1 MMKLQNIIVF
11 FIFLLPS
18 CLMAQRQ
25 EIISDH
31 LRTLQVVGADR
42 WLNMPVIYLGTDET
56 VNISFDELSHNYH
69 RYAYTI
75 EHCEADWTPSE
86 GLFESEYLEGIY
98 NGLTIDD
105 VQESINTATLYS
117 HYQFSLPN
125 DQCRIK
131 LSGNY
136 KVTIKDDNTDE
147 VVAHAC
153 FMVCEKRFGV
163 TTEVVTNTD
172 VDFNHAHQ
180 QLNIR
185 LSFNGMGI
193 SNIDRQLKVFSMQN
207 NRWATLR
214 QLPRPQFI
222 ARDGLQWSHC
232 RELIFPATNEYHKF
246 EYLDIHRNSMGVD
259 HTGFDGTDYHVWL
272 NTDYPRPA
280 YVYDEDANGA
290 FYIRNTYDYNNDTES
305 EYFTAHF
312 TYSIAE
318 PFDGEVFV
326 NGLWTNGETAA
337 DYLMEY
343 DYATKMYHCA
353 VPLKMGYYSYQYL
366 LRRADGTIIYLPSDG
381 NYYETEN
388 TYTTLVY
395 YRPTGGRTDLLYGVS
410 ELSSRR

>member
-1 MMKLQNIIVF
+1 MKLQNIIVF
-11 FIFLLPS
+11 FLIAVPLGI
-18 CLMAQRQ
+18 MAQRQ
-25 EIISDH
+25 NIVSDNI
-31 LRTLQVVGADR
+31 RTLQVVGADR

-56 VNISFDELSHNYH
+56 VNISFDEMSHDYH

-86 GLFESEYLEGIY
+86 GLFEPEYLEGIY

-105 VQESINTATLYS
+105 VQESVNTATLYS

-136 KVTIKDDNTDE
+136 KVTITDDNTGE

-153 FMVCEKRFGV
+153 FMVCENKFGV
-163 TTEVVTNTD
+163 STEVVTNTD
-172 VDFNHAHQ
+172 IDFNHAHQ
-180 QLNIR
+180 QLDVR
-185 LSFNGMGI
+185 LSYNGVQIMD
-193 SNIDRQLKVFSMQN
+193 IDRQLKAYSLQN

-214 QLPRPQFI
+214 QLPHPKFI
-222 ARDGLQWSHC
+222 NKDGIQWTHT

-246 EYLDIHRNSMGVD
+246 EYLDLHRNSMGVD
-259 HTGFDGTDYHVWL
+259 HTGFDGNDYHVWL
-272 NTDYPRPA
+272 NTDYPRSA

-290 FYIRNTYDYNNDTES
+290 FFIRNTYDYNNDTES
-305 EYFTAHF
+305 EYFMAHF
-312 TYSIAE
+312 TYHIAE

-326 NGLWTNGETAA
+326 NGQWTNEELTSGF
-337 DYLMEY
+337 LMEY
-343 DYATKMYHCA
+343 DYETKLYHCA

-366 LRRADGTIIYLPSDG
+366 LRRSDGSLVYLPSDG

-388 TYTTLVY
+388 SYATFIY
-395 YRPTGGRTDLLYGVS
+395 YRPIGGRTDLLYGVS
-410 ELSSRR
+410 ELSNRR